1 MRRVWISQCPV
12 PSSDPGSR
20 PPARQICTQKLC
32 VSVHVAKKK
41 KLDDTTDRDYRYTA
55 ATPLTLLEQLT
66 LRLGTGPRPGHSLCT
81 LVLTVVPIVS
91 IALYVMPFTI
101 LVCVYLPD
109 ALVGSCPRHSTRSRF
124 TSPTAGVPAP
134 LSNLSIVRGTY
145 TTASATSSVLN
156 ASNIHRSPAFA
167 FAYRTQKNGCAE
179 MRLIAFANAVLQR
192 QELFVLTSC

>member
-1 MRRVWISQCPV
+1 MR
-12 PSSDPGSR
+12 SR
-20 PPARQICTQKLC
+20 ACAESGFPNARYRPQILDLDLQQGKSALRNC
-32 VSVHVAKKK
+32 VLASTLQRRK

-145 TTASATSSVLN
+145 TTASA
-156 ASNIHRSPAFA
+156 
-167 FAYRTQKNGCAE
+167 
-179 MRLIAFANAVLQR
+179 RLPVFER
-192 QELFVLTSC
+192 F